1 MSVCILGTGS
11 YLPRRVVT
19 NEELAAVMD
28 TSDEWIRQRT
38 GIRER
43 RYADEADSTS
53 GLGASAGRAALDAAG
68 LGPERIDALVVATSS
83 PDYVHPATAC
93 AMQPKLGLGRVP
105 AFDVNAVCTGFVYGL
120 CLADGLMRA
129 NPDQYRRML
138 VVGSEIYSRYLDYE
152 DRTSSVFFGD
162 GAGAVCLGH
171 GPAGYGILASQLY
184 ADGDLLD
191 VVGVPAGGTVEPTT
205 DETVRRRRHY
215 FRMDGRRVWD
225 FASTQLPQMVK
236 TTVAAAGVDINDV
249 AMFVLHQANA
259 RLVASCLESLGV
271 PASRSGLTVPKYGNT
286 AAASVPITLDEVV
299 RAGRVRRGDLVV
311 LAAVGGGMTAGA
323 VLIRWF

>member
-11 YLPRRVVT
+11 HLPERVVT
-19 NEELAAVMD
+19 NHELTSVVD

-43 RYADEADSTS
+43 RYADAGDSTS
-53 GLGASAGRAALDAAG
+53 DLGARAGRAALTAAD
-68 LGPERIDALVVATSS
+68 LGPERVDALVVATSS

-105 AFDVNAVCTGFVYGL
+105 AFDINAVCTGFVYGL
-120 CLADGLMRA
+120 AVADGLMRA
-129 NPDQYRRML
+129 NPDMYRHML
-138 VVGSEIYSRYLDYE
+138 VVGSEIYSRHLDFE

-171 GPAGYGILASQLY
+171 GPAGYGILTSQLY

-191 VVGVPAGGTVEPTT
+191 VVGVPGGGTVEPTT
-205 DETVRRRRHY
+205 EDTVRRRRHY

-225 FASTQLPQMVK
+225 FASTQLPLIAK
-236 TTVAAAGVDINDV
+236 STVAAAGVDIDDV

-259 RLVASCLESLGV
+259 RLVRGCLEALGV

-286 AAASVPITLDEVV
+286 AAASIPITLDEMV
-299 RAGRVRRGDLVV
+299 RAGRIHRGDLVL

-323 VLIRWF
+323 VLIRWY